1 MLEATLVVYVLLQIG
16 AAQQSGI
23 VNPSTPFVL
32 NNSSVQ
38 LVMENQCATKED
50 LEKIVNESST
60 GCATR
65 QEIQQIVE
73 DAIQAKIEPVIKLL
87 NESEQLFYP
96 NGSFQHPAASCKDL
110 PQGSLSGH
118 YWIQDV
124 GTGYASLQ
132 YCDTARRC
140 CNSSGGWMRVAY
152 LDMTDPNHHCPPG
165 FVTINSPRR
174 TCGSPQIDGCV
185 SATFPVHGVRYNRV
199 CGRIKAYQYKTP
211 DAFEYY
217 YRFRNRGI
225 DDPYVEGVSLTH
237 GSSPRKHIWTFAAAL
252 DEVRSS
258 HWVCPC
264 TRPDLRYT
272 GVVPP
277 FIGQDYFCET
287 GSRYHY
293 QFIFYTA
300 DPLWDGQ
307 GCGSQSTCCSF
318 NNPPWFCK
326 QLPQPTTDDI
336 ELRLC
341 AGLPSRDEDV
351 PIEVVE
357 IFVQ

>member
-1 MLEATLVVYVLLQIG
+1 MTSRMMLATLIVLHAYIQAGVSQPSSALDPN
-16 AAQQSGI
+16 AQMI
-23 VNPSTPFVL
+23 L
-32 NNSSVQ
+32 NNSSVRF
-38 LVMENQCATKED
+38 VVENQC
-50 LEKIVNESST
+50 V
-60 GCATR
+60 TR
-65 QEIQQIVE
+65 QQVQQIVQE
-73 DAIQAKIEPVIKLL
+73 AFQAERQIRQAEQNALYTRIQSTQ
-87 NESEQLFYP
+87 SEGYS
-96 NGSFQHPAASCKDL
+96 NGTFQHPAESCKYL
-110 PQGSLSGH
+110 PEGSLSGH
-118 YWIQDV
+118 YWIQNA

-140 CNSSGGWMRVAY
+140 CGSTGGWMRVAF
-152 LDMTDPNHHCPPG
+152 LDMTDPNHHCPSG

-174 TCGSPQIDGCV
+174 TCGSPEIDGCI
-185 SATFPVHGVRYNRV
+185 SAIFPVHGVRYNRV

-225 DDPYVEGVSLTH
+225 DDPYVEGISLTH

-252 DEVRSS
+252 DEVRSN

-264 TRPDLRYT
+264 TRPDLTYT

-293 QFIFYTA
+293 QHIFYTA

-326 QLPQPTTDDI
+326 QLPQPTTDSI

-341 AGLPSRDEDV
+341 AGSPSRDEDV

>member
-1 MLEATLVVYVLLQIG
+1 MQVTLIILCAYLHAGIG
-16 AAQQSGI
+16 QPSSTQDPNAQMIQ
-23 VNPSTPFVL
+23 
-32 NNSSVQ
+32 NNSSVR
-38 LVMENQCATKED
+38 LVVENQCM
-50 LEKIVNESST
+50 
-60 GCATR
+60 TR
-65 QEIQQIVE
+65 QQVQQIVQE
-73 DAIQAKIEPVIKLL
+73 AFQAERQVRQAEQDALYTRIQSTQT
-87 NESEQLFYP
+87 ESYT
-96 NGSFQHPAASCKDL
+96 NGTFQHPAESCKYL
-110 PQGSLSGH
+110 PEGSLSGH
-118 YWIQDV
+118 YWIQNA

-132 YCDTARRC
+132 YCDTTRRC
-140 CNSSGGWMRVAY
+140 CNSNGGWMRVAN

-185 SATFPVHGVRYNRV
+185 STTFPVHGVRYNRV

-211 DAFEYY
+211 DAFQYY

-225 DDPYVEGVSLTH
+225 DDPYVDGVSLTH
-237 GSSPRKHIWTFAAAL
+237 GGSPRKHIWTFAAAL
-252 DEVRSS
+252 DEVRSN

-272 GVVPP
+272 GLVPP
-277 FIGQDYFCET
+277 FIGHDYFCET

-293 QFIFYTA
+293 QLIFYTA

-326 QLPQPTTDDI
+326 ELPRSTTDDI

-341 AGLPSRDEDV
+341 AAFPGDEDV

>member
-1 MLEATLVVYVLLQIG
+1 MNNIIIALIVYTSLLTGVAQAQLNNATLDPNSQL
-16 AAQQSGI
+16 
-23 VNPSTPFVL
+23 VL
-32 NNSSVQ
+32 NNSSV
-38 LVMENQCATKED
+38 MENRC
-50 LEKIVNESST
+50 V
-60 GCATR
+60 TR
-65 QEIQQIVE
+65 EQVQQIVQE
-73 DAIQAKIEPVIKLL
+73 AFQAERNVRRAELDALYTRL
-87 NESEQLFYP
+87 ESTQPGYS
-96 NGSFQHPAASCKDL
+96 NGSFQRPAASCNHL
-110 PQGSLSGH
+110 PEGSLSGH
-118 YWIQDV
+118 YWIQNA

-140 CNSSGGWMRVAY
+140 CGSTGGWMRVAH
-152 LDMTDPNHHCPPG
+152 LDMTNPNHHCPRG

-174 TCGSPQIDGCV
+174 TCGSPEINGCV
-185 SATFPVHGVRYNRV
+185 STTFLAHGVRYSRV

-211 DAFEYY
+211 DAFQYY
-217 YRFRNRGI
+217 YNSRNRGI
-225 DDPYVEGVSLTH
+225 DDPYVEGISLTH
-237 GSSPRKHIWTFAAAL
+237 GQSPRKHIWTFAAAV
-252 DEVRSS
+252 DEVHSNK
-258 HWVCPC
+258 WVCPC
-264 TRPDLRYT
+264 TRPDLPYT

-287 GSRYHY
+287 GSRYHHSH
-293 QFIFYTA
+293 IFYTA

-318 NNPPWFCK
+318 NTPPWFCK

-351 PIEVVE
+351 PIEIVE